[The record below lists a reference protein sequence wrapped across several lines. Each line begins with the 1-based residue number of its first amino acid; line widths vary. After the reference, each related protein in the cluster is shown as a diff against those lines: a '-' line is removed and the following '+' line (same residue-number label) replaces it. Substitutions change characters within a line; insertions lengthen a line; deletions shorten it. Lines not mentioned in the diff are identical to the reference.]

1 MSSVLLEV
9 VRAFHS
15 YCREM
20 LAEESIGSSGLAGNQ
35 LAA

>member
-9 VRAFHS
+9 VRAFYR

-20 LAEESIGSSGLAGNQ
+20 LGEDAIVSSGLSGNQ
-35 LAA
+35 LAV